1 MFLPT
6 FAKPVLYEVPTYLVG
21 CPIGTVN
28 IKTKRKKAM
37 AKKLMNYYK
46 CNKCGV
52 LHPREETK
60 KWIKSYCT
68 KTDQMARL
76 YLFLKRKQNGS

>member
-1 MFLPT
+1 MNLMNGL
-6 FAKPVLYEVPTYLVG
+6 K
-21 CPIGTVN
+21 N
-28 IKTKRKKAM
+28 KKAM
-37 AKKLMNYYK
+37 AKKLINYYK

-68 KTDQMARL
+68 KTDQMGRL
-76 YLFLKRKQNGS
+76 YLFLKRKQN